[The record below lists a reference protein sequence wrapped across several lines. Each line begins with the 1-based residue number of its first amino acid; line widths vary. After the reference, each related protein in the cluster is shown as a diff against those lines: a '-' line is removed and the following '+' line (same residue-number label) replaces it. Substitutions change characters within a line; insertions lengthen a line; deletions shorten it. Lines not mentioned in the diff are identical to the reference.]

1 MLTVKIEQL
10 FLSNMGFV
18 VLLKSETDPRALP
31 IFIGAAEAQSIALW
45 MNGIKVPRPITHDL
59 LKNVLDYLE
68 CRLVRV
74 EICDLKEGVFYARL
88 ILVQD
93 GMETA
98 LDSRPSDAIALAIRA
113 EAPIFLEPRVM
124 EEAGRVIEEKQEPGA
139 DDGVPETAPDAES
152 PPKARTLTP
161 MDMLNRD
168 LEKAVADERYEDAAR
183 LRDEIKR
190 LKTTHTEN

>member
-1 MLTVKIEQL
+1 MIAVKIEQL

-18 VLLKSETDPRALP
+18 VLLRGETDPRALP
-31 IFIGAAEAQSIALW
+31 IFIGAAEAQSIMLRI
-45 MNGIKVPRPITHDL
+45 NRVEVPRPITHDL

-88 ILVQD
+88 IMVQD

-98 LDSRPSDAIALAIRA
+98 LDSRPSDAVALALRA
-113 EAPIFLEPRVM
+113 EAPIYVDNKVM
-124 EEAGRVIEEKQEPGA
+124 DEAGRLIEKNPAEEGEAAEAAEEGEK
-139 DDGVPETAPDAES
+139 APAA
-152 PPKARTLTP
+152 KVLTP

-183 LRDEIKR
+183 FRDEIKR
-190 LKTTHTEN
+190 LKTTHTDN

>member
-1 MLTVKIEQL
+1 MIAVKIEQL

-18 VLLKSETDPRALP
+18 VLLRGEVDPRALP
-31 IFIGAAEAQSIALW
+31 IFIGAAEAQSIMLRI
-45 MNGIKVPRPITHDL
+45 NRVEVPRPITHDL

-98 LDSRPSDAIALAIRA
+98 LDSRPSDAIALALRA
-113 EAPIFLEPRVM
+113 EAPIYVDPKVM
-124 EEAGRVIEEKQEPGA
+124 DEAGRVIEKDPSAEGDSVEAGEEAEKA
-139 DDGVPETAPDAES
+139 STARP
-152 PPKARTLTP
+152 LTP

-190 LKTTHTEN
+190 LKTTHTDN